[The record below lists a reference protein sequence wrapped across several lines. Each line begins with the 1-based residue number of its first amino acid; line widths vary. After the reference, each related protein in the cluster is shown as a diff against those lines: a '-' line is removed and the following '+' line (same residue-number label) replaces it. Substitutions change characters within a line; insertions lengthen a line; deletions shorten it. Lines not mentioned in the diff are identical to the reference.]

1 MNKKGFVYIAL
12 NPVYKFGS
20 HKLIK
25 IGKTL
30 DIKKRLRDLSR
41 NAGVPDDFQCLFLF
55 QCDNPRAVELAT
67 HRHFKHLRYNSRKE
81 FFTASIKDVIN
92 FIKKFDGVDCD
103 LTEHVH
109 GVTVAKLPT
118 KKMISISEHKK
129 KEIRKYLRQGLK
141 QYEVVELSKT
151 TKHHVGKVAKE
162 MRDSFSLQTNKSM
175 A

>member
-1 MNKKGFVYIAL
+1 MNKKGFVYIVL
-12 NPVYKFGS
+12 NPVYKVGS
-20 HKLIK
+20 RKLIK

-41 NAGVPDDFQCLFLF
+41 NAGVPDDFKCLFLF
-55 QCDNPRAVELAT
+55 QCNNPRTIELAA

-81 FFTASIKDVIN
+81 FFTANLKDVIN
-92 FIKKFDGVDCD
+92 FVKKFDGEVCD
-103 LTEHVH
+103 LKEHVYNH
-109 GVTVAKLPT
+109 PLAKLPA
-118 KKMISISEHKK
+118 KKMNNISENKK

-141 QYEVVELSKT
+141 QYEVVELTKT

-162 MRDSFSLQTNKSM
+162 MRESFSLQTNKSM